1 MAEEKEK
8 VIIGGSIGGI
18 IAAVAL
24 LIAVVAVL
32 HYLGMLKF

>member
-1 MAEEKEK
+1 MAEQREK

-18 IAAVAL
+18 IAAIAL

-32 HYLGMLKF
+32 HYFGMLKF